1 MPQMNKVIVTRMGL
15 NYSPPTLAI
24 EYRNGQNRRN
34 KHHSHIP
41 MKRYLDRYASE
52 YPYMSPVERSMAVQ
66 AIVDVLVNEHVELQ
80 QVPLKPLRR
89 LIEKLYSSL
98 TQNSSVASSSVG
110 DEYRE
115 EQSTDHSY
123 GDTSRDHTL
132 DHALDP
138 YLGRTALDCV
148 GDGIMTDYSSVDDT
162 PVSAHDV

>member
-24 EYRNGQNRRN
+24 EYRNGQNRRD

-89 LIEKLYSSL
+89 LIEKLYSSH
-98 TQNSSVASSSVG
+98 TQNSSVAGTSVG
-110 DEYRE
+110 DECRD
-115 EQSTDHSY
+115 EQSTVPSY
-123 GDTSRDHTL
+123 GDTTRDRTIDPDL
-132 DHALDP
+132 DH
-138 YLGRTALDCV
+138 YLGRTALDFV
-148 GDGIMTDYSSVDDT
+148 EDGIVTDYSSVEDI